1 MTNHDATED
10 ARTFIELMDD
20 LHVAMFTTRQGDGTL
35 RSVPMARQQVDA
47 GSTLWF
53 ITARDTEH
61 VRDVRADPKVALTFH
76 GSGTWVALTGT
87 AEVVDDLDKLKELW
101 STFAQAWLPEGP
113 EGENSSLI
121 RVDVDTVEYWD
132 SPGGRTASVLSLVKS
147 KLTGETYDTDHDVI
161 KP

>member
-1 MTNHDATED
+1 MTDGTATD
-10 ARTFIELMDD
+10 DTQKFTELMDD

-61 VRDVRADPKVALTFH
+61 VRDVRSDPKVALTFH

-87 AEVVDDLDKLKELW
+87 AAVVDDLDKLKELW
-101 STFAQAWLPEGP
+101 STFAEAWLPEGP

-121 RVDVDTVEYWD
+121 RVDVESAEYWD